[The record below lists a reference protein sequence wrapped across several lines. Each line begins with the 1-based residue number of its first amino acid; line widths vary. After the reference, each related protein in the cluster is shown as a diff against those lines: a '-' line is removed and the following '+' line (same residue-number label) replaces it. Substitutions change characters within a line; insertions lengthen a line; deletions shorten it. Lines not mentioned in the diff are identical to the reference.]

1 MEQFED
7 MKYELQQ
14 ELQDLQQN
22 VEQHST
28 FNREV
33 WQRAVKR
40 YSKQL
45 YWQNVAAVIFLAV
58 IITASNFILLEYWPW
73 WLLLPIDLFLGW
85 ITLDSL
91 IATNGLRKADVRSR
105 EGLLSL
111 RESIQKSTTY
121 SKRKRIII
129 QVVGTIISLL
139 TYLYLF
145 FYDRSMFFTLLVTGL
160 LSIPVVRKTS
170 KRVKKRFDELN
181 EEIDEL
187 LNESQPS

>member
-1 MEQFED
+1 MEQYED
-7 MKYELQQ
+7 IKSELQQ

-45 YWQNVAAVIFLAV
+45 YWQNVASVILSLTLMTVSNIILV
-58 IITASNFILLEYWPW
+58 IDNVLPWWFVVILDLFIG
-73 WLLLPIDLFLGW
+73 WLLLE
-85 ITLDSL
+85 SL
-91 IATNGLRKADVRSR
+91 IVTNGLRKANVQDR

-111 RESIQKSTTY
+111 RESVRKSTTV
-121 SKRKRIII
+121 SKRKRIILI
-129 QVVGTIISLL
+129 SVGLILLIVVNV
-139 TYLYLF
+139 F
-145 FYDRSMFFTLLVTGL
+145 FFLHQQYSFIFILIGL
-160 LSIPVVRKTS
+160 LIAIPITR
-170 KRVKKRFDELN
+170 KRVMQAKEQYNDLG

-187 LNESQPS
+187 LKE

>member
-1 MEQFED
+1 MEQYED
-7 MKYELQQ
+7 IKSELQQ

-45 YWQNVAAVIFLAV
+45 YRKNLFSAIYMVIM
-58 IITASNFILLEYWPW
+58 ITASNLILLEEWPW
-73 WLLLPIDLFLGW
+73 WLLLLIDIFLAW
-85 ITLDSL
+85 IVVDSL
-91 IATNGLRKADVRSR
+91 IVTNGLRKANVQDR

-111 RESIQKSTTY
+111 RESVRKSTTV
-121 SKRKRIII
+121 SKRKRIILI
-129 QVVGTIISLL
+129 SVGLILL
-139 TYLYLF
+139 IVMNVF
-145 FYDRSMFFTLLVTGL
+145 FFLHQQYSFIFILIGL
-160 LSIPVVRKTS
+160 LIAIPITR
-170 KRVKKRFDELN
+170 KRVMQAKEQYNDLG

-187 LNESQPS
+187 LKE

>member
-1 MEQFED
+1 MEQYED
-7 MKYELQQ
+7 IKSELQQ

-45 YWQNVAAVIFLAV
+45 YRKNLFAAIFLV
-58 IITASNFILLEYWPW
+58 IMITASNLILHETWPW
-73 WLLLPIDLFLGW
+73 WLLLLIDIFLAW
-85 ITLDSL
+85 IVVDSL
-91 IATNGLRKADVRSR
+91 ISTNSLRKADVQSR

-111 RESIQKSTTY
+111 RENMRKNSSY

-129 QVVGTIISLL
+129 RIIASI
-139 TYLYLF
+139 
-145 FYDRSMFFTLLVTGL
+145 LLVATFIFLYQYERDAFVPTLIGCL
-160 LSIPVVRKTS
+160 AASLVGPWFA
-170 KRVKKRFDELN
+170 KRTKKQYDDLG

-187 LNESQPS
+187 LKE

>member
-1 MEQFED
+1 MEQYED
-7 MKYELQQ
+7 IKSELQQ

-45 YWQNVAAVIFLAV
+45 YWQNVASVILSLTLMTVSNIILVIDNVLPWWFAVILDL
-58 IITASNFILLEYWPW
+58 FIS
-73 WLLLPIDLFLGW
+73 WLLLE
-85 ITLDSL
+85 SL
-91 IATNGLRKADVRSR
+91 IVTNGLRKANVQDR

-111 RESIQKSTTY
+111 RESVRKSTTV
-121 SKRKRIII
+121 SKRKRIILI
-129 QVVGTIISLL
+129 SVGLILLIVVNV
-139 TYLYLF
+139 F
-145 FYDRSMFFTLLVTGL
+145 FFLHQQYSFIFILIGL
-160 LSIPVVRKTS
+160 LIAIPITR
-170 KRVKKRFDELN
+170 KRVMQAKEQYNDLG

-187 LNESQPS
+187 LKE